1 MRKGMFIIPFF
12 ATAACAVGFLAYS
25 PSAAAAIDGE
35 NGPIVYIDNQVPTE
49 NENSVNPE
57 DRGVILQ
64 EETVSQVITTG
75 PDGTNSRR

>member
-49 NENSVNPE
+49 NENSV
-57 DRGVILQ
+57 RA
-64 EETVSQVITTG
+64 TTNIHAQKLVLF
-75 PDGTNSRR
+75 DFIMCLLKVDK